1 MMARFRA
8 PLGLRTI
15 SADERLTVV
24 EHLDELRRRLMASA
38 AALVLAFVAA
48 YLLRNQIID
57 VLKAPLPRENGE
69 ESVLITLSP
78 TEPFFTV
85 LKVALW
91 SAILIALPIW
101 LYQVYAFVIPA
112 IGEQSRRKMLAVVAA
127 VSALFAGGVAFGY
140 FVVLPVAL
148 QFLLNFGDDLFVS
161 QVRAG
166 EYFGFVTAMLLAS
179 GLLFEVPVAMV
190 AFARLGVASADLYR
204 RNWRLAIVVIAA
216 LAAILPGGDPF
227 SMILLMIPQ
236 VLLYALGI
244 WLSGIFGATPLWQR
258 EAWASDPADDDG
270 DDPVTGAPA

>member
-1 MMARFRA
+1 MARFRA
-8 PLGLRTI
+8 PLGLRTVT
-15 SADERLTVV
+15 ADERLTVV
-24 EHLDELRRRLMASA
+24 EHLDELRRRLIASA
-38 AALVLAFVAA
+38 VALVLAFVAA
-48 YLLRNQIID
+48 YLLRNEIIGF
-57 VLKAPLPRENGE
+57 LKAPLPTENGE
-69 ESVLITLSP
+69 ESALITLSP

-85 LKVALW
+85 LKVSLW
-91 SAILIALPIW
+91 SAILAALPIW
-101 LYQVYAFVIPA
+101 LYHVYAFVIPA
-112 IGEQSRRKMLAVVAA
+112 IGAQSRRVMLTVVAA
-127 VSALFAGGVAFGY
+127 VSALFAAGVAFGY

-148 QFLLNFGDDLFVS
+148 RFLLNFGDDLFVS

-227 SMILLMIPQ
+227 SMFLLMIPQ

-244 WLSGIFGATPLWQR
+244 WLSGVFGGPPLWER
-258 EAWASDPADDDG
+258 ETWTADSAEDDDE
-270 DDPVTGAPA
+270 PLSGAPA